1 MQQSTYK
8 DILEQYKFFIMD
20 YIYVSSTY
28 HMLNLESKIVFKD
41 NKRITEILEKE
52 VQEYINSYK
61 KELKIY
67 NFLLKK
73 ERKLYTE
80 DIYGTIDNLIEEYK
94 IKHKYIEEL
103 FEKLETAIGTEL
115 EYKFY
120 LPKNKPKYITDEDVE
135 KYKIYAMGYNK
146 ERIEDFLKD
155 EVVYEEKILDEEMKK
170 IKELD
175 INAYN
180 NMDMF
185 GIFDNGKILVPKVKD
200 ELTALISIHELVH
213 NSLIL
218 NKDKIN
224 NDFIAYGEDIPIF
237 YELLFQS
244 TNDFSK
250 IEIHKTDIALK
261 LLESYQGEPFD
272 IQIKKVKELVKS

>member
-1 MQQSTYK
+1 
-8 DILEQYKFFIMD
+8 
-20 YIYVSSTY
+20 
-28 HMLNLESKIVFKD
+28 
-41 NKRITEILEKE
+41 
-52 VQEYINSYK
+52 
-61 KELKIY
+61 
-67 NFLLKK
+67 
-73 ERKLYTE
+73 
-80 DIYGTIDNLIEEYK
+80 
-94 IKHKYIEEL
+94 
-103 FEKLETAIGTEL
+103 
-115 EYKFY
+115 
-120 LPKNKPKYITDEDVE
+120 
-135 KYKIYAMGYNK
+135 
-146 ERIEDFLKD
+146 
-155 EVVYEEKILDEEMKK
+155 
-170 IKELD
+170 
-175 INAYN
+175 
-180 NMDMF
+180 MDMF